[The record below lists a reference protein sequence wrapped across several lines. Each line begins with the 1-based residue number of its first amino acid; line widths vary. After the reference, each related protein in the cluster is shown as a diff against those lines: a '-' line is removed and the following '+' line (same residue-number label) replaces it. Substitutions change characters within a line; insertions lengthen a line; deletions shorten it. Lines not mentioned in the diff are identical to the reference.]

1 MNPIV
6 SLYYFAPV
14 CLFLNLCVILPIEGF
29 APFFELHKVGIPILA
44 FNAAMTFA
52 LNLSSVWLIGSASG
66 LILTL
71 AGVVKDVS
79 YFSICLRRSLMS

>member
-1 MNPIV
+1 VLPIV
-6 SLYYFAPV
+6 
-14 CLFLNLCVILPIEGF
+14 EGLQ
-29 APFFELHKVGIPILA
+29 PFFEIYKVGVPILL

-79 YFSICLRRSLMS
+79 WPPLFAAGGPMDY